1 MSLPLIWPKGLGHDH
16 SKIGTAPLTM
26 PDFVPDQTL
35 DTTGLVCPI
44 PILMAK
50 KKLVTMVP
58 GHTLEV
64 IATDPAAAKD
74 FAAFCKATGHS
85 LIESGHRGGVAW
97 FLIRRSA

>member
-1 MSLPLIWPKGLGHDH
+1 
-16 SKIGTAPLTM
+16 M

-50 KKLVTMVP
+50 KKLVAMTP
-58 GHTLEV
+58 GTTLEV
-64 IATDPAAAKD
+64 IATDPAAPKD
-74 FAAFCKATGHS
+74 FEAFCKASGNA
-85 LIESGHRGGVAW
+85 LIGSGTRGGVAW